1 MPLTLRLGCFY
12 AAVFIGTGASLPY
25 FPVWFRAQGL
35 SGAEIGIILAA
46 PMMARMAA
54 GPLLAVWADGFRL
67 RRTPLVLMAL
77 GSAAAYAA
85 LGLIDGFWAWLAAW
99 VVATCLLSTLLPL
112 GDVMGMRL
120 ARREGFAYALP
131 RGFGSVAFVVG
142 NISVGA
148 LLSWFRPDLILFWTV
163 GAALLAAGAA
173 GVLLPPEPVDE
184 AHAAEARPHRWRGLS
199 ELMTNRMFLL
209 AVTGSG
215 LIQAAHAFYYGFSA
229 LIWSREGI
237 SEGTIG
243 LLWALGVAA
252 ETAFMWFC
260 EPWRRRW
267 GPERMIL
274 LGGLAAI
281 LRWTAFAFSPP
292 LWMLFPLQALHG
304 LSFTATFLGALS
316 LIERYAPPHTAS
328 AAQTISSVLS
338 SGLFIGLA
346 TLASGALYDRFQA
359 GGYLGMSLMTAGG
372 IIVMVVLMR
381 QTRQPGVAGP

>member
-12 AAVFIGTGASLPY
+12 AAVFIGMGASLPY

-173 GVLLPPEPVDE
+173 GV
-184 AHAAEARPHRWRGLS
+184 
-199 ELMTNRMFLL
+199 
-209 AVTGSG
+209 
-215 LIQAAHAFYYGFSA
+215 
-229 LIWSREGI
+229 
-237 SEGTIG
+237 
-243 LLWALGVAA
+243 
-252 ETAFMWFC
+252 
-260 EPWRRRW
+260 
-267 GPERMIL
+267 
-274 LGGLAAI
+274 
-281 LRWTAFAFSPP
+281 
-292 LWMLFPLQALHG
+292 
-304 LSFTATFLGALS
+304 
-316 LIERYAPPHTAS
+316 
-328 AAQTISSVLS
+328 
-338 SGLFIGLA
+338 
-346 TLASGALYDRFQA
+346 
-359 GGYLGMSLMTAGG
+359 
-372 IIVMVVLMR
+372 
-381 QTRQPGVAGP
+381 